1 MQNDEYIA
9 PIEELI
15 ACFRRL
21 PGVGRKT
28 AARYAFSVLSMNDD
42 DTARFAETLRTA
54 KGRITFCKVCGAMS
68 EGDLCGVCSQESRD
82 RSVICVVRDSRTM
95 AAVEKVREYNG
106 LYHVLGGV
114 LSPMN
119 GIGPD
124 DIRIAELV
132 ERVNAGGVREII
144 LATNPDVE
152 GETTARFIAELLRD
166 SGVKITRLA
175 YGVPVGADLE
185 YADAVTLTRALDG
198 RKDV

>member
-1 MQNDEYIA
+1 MQNDEFIA

-15 ACFRRL
+15 SCFRRL

-28 AARYAFSVLSMNDD
+28 AERYAFSILSMPDD
-42 DTARFAETLRTA
+42 DTARFADTLRTA
-54 KGRITFCKVCGAMS
+54 KGRITVCKVCGAMS
-68 EGDLCGVCSQESRD
+68 EGELCGVCSQEGRD
-82 RSVICVVRDSRTM
+82 GSVVCVVRDSRTM
-95 AAVEKVREYNG
+95 AAIEKVREYNG

-114 LSPMN
+114 LSPIN

-124 DIRIAELV
+124 DIRIAELLG
-132 ERVNAGGVREII
+132 RVRAGGINEII

-152 GETTARFIAELLRD
+152 GETTARYIADVLRD

-198 RKDV
+198 RKDL